1 MMGKPRLAT
10 VVLGGCTGCHLSLLD
25 AHERLIDLLGEV
37 DLVHSPFTAGTEV
50 PECDVALVEGAIGN
64 DHDLEVLR
72 QVRERAGTLIAMGS
86 CATMGGIAGLRNLV
100 GIDTVLDTAYGR
112 EAAKPGSNGSADR
125 VPTMEQRVR
134 PLSDAVEV
142 DIVVPGCSPPTDTI
156 IEALEAALAGERY
169 ELPRHN
175 LCHECERTHEKM
187 LEPTRDF
194 VSESVYSVMELDR
207 IDPGKC
213 FLEQGVICMGP
224 ITRVGCGARCVG
236 SNVPC
241 RGCMG
246 ACRPDIEQGA
256 KMVDVLGA
264 VLPAGAIM
272 YMDDLIGTAY
282 RYTMPVSIFPVAA
295 EKGSEDDG

>member
-1 MMGKPRLAT
+1 MGKPRLAT

-25 AHERLIDLLGEV
+25 AHERLIELLDRVE
-37 DLVHSPFTAGTEV
+37 LVHSPFTAGDDI
-50 PECDVALVEGAIGN
+50 PECDVALVEGAVQN

-72 QVRERAGTLIAMGS
+72 SVRTAADTVIAMGS
-86 CATMGGIAGLRNLV
+86 CATLGGIAGLRNLSSV
-100 GIDTVLDTAYGR
+100 EAVLDTAYGVGV
-112 EAAKPGSNGSADR
+112 EKPGSNGSDDR
-125 VPTMEQRVR
+125 VPRLESNVR
-134 PLSDAVEV
+134 PVSDVVEV

-156 IEALEAALAGERY
+156 LDALEAGLAGGHY

-187 LEPTRDF
+187 LQPTRDF
-194 VSESVYSVMELDR
+194 VADAVYSVMELDR
-207 IDPGKC
+207 IDPGTC

-246 ACRPDIEQGA
+246 ASRPDFEQGA

-264 VLPAGAIM
+264 LLPAGAIM

-282 RYTMPVSIFPVAA
+282 RYTTPVSIFPTLAD
-295 EKGSEDDG
+295 EGSEDDG